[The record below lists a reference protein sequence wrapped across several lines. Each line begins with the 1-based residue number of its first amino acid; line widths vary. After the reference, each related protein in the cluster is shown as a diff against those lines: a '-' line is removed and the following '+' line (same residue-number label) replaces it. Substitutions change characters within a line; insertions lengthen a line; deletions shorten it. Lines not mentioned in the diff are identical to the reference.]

1 MLNTRGR
8 RRRHELQPN
17 AEINLVNLVD
27 LAFVLLIIF
36 IITAPILQGGI
47 DVQLPKASTQA
58 LTSDEGVIVSIDRE
72 GKIFIADVPVQSLDD
87 FRNTFPS
94 YMQASGKREAYLRGD
109 ERVPYGDVLR
119 LFSVMSELD
128 VAEVGLVA
136 EPEERRR

>member
-1 MLNTRGR
+1 MLSTRGR

-47 DVQLPKASTQA
+47 DVQLPKASTDA
-58 LTSDEGVIVSIDRE
+58 LTSDEGVVVSIDRN
-72 GKIFIADVPVQSLDD
+72 GTIYIADVPMKSLDD
-87 FRNTFPS
+87 FKATFPS
-94 YMQASGKREAYLRGD
+94 YMQTSGKREAYLRGD
-109 ERVPYGDVLR
+109 ERVPYGEVLR
-119 LFSVMSELD
+119 LFSVMSALN

-136 EPEERRR
+136 EPEESGR